1 MSTTPIA
8 TGDDRWLIA
17 IDIDGTLVHDDG
29 YLSPRVVAEVER
41 VRALGHEI
49 IVATGRSAAN
59 AIPVVNSVGI
69 KHGHSVCSNGAVT
82 IEVDPVHP
90 RGFKPVE
97 VITFDPSAVL
107 ERLIKHLPD
116 AHFAIETANG
126 DYKFHKAFPAYALG
140 ANNIETPLEHLMGE
154 PVSRVVVLS
163 PGQSVED
170 FLDVIAEVGLHSVSY
185 AIGYT
190 AWLDISPEGISK
202 ASALEV
208 QRQKLGIAPDRV
220 ITMGDGRNDISM
232 FEWARAGGGLA
243 FAMGQGPDEVKAAAT
258 AVTASVEEDG
268 VAQVLAAF
276 EGILFTHDA
285 ATSG

>member
-1 MSTTPIA
+1 MSNTPIA

-29 YLSPRVVAEVER
+29 YLSPRVVEEVER
-41 VRALGHEI
+41 VRGLGHEI
-49 IVATGRSAAN
+49 IVATGRSASN

-69 KHGHSVCSNGAVT
+69 KHGYSVCSNGAVI
-82 IEVDPVHP
+82 IEVDPTHP

-97 VITFDPSAVL
+97 VITFDPTAVL
-107 ERLIKHLPD
+107 ERLIHHLPE

-126 DYKFHKAFPAYALG
+126 DYKFHKAFPSYALG
-140 ANNIETPLEHLMGE
+140 ANNIETPLEHLVSE

-170 FLDVIAEVGLHSVSY
+170 FLDVIAGVGLHSVSY

-202 ASALEV
+202 ASALEA
-208 QRQKLGIAPDRV
+208 QRKALGIARDRV
-220 ITMGDGRNDISM
+220 ITLGDGRNDISM
-232 FEWARAGGGLA
+232 FEWAREGGGLA

-258 AVTASVEEDG
+258 AVTASVEDDG

-285 ATSG
+285 R